1 MPQASAALNTS
12 KGVSTSSRKGE
23 PQHARLLGFQL
34 VVRLTA
40 LTLRHRKLRARLCS
54 KTSSP
59 LNMIRQIIAAL
70 ITLFC
75 FSAQGDALDRIRIAV
90 SNPNMP
96 NLTVAVAQKKSFF
109 KDENLEAE
117 IIRMNPNVAITALA
131 TGDVDYCQLFGAVV
145 SGAIAGLPIR
155 IVAGFLDNW
164 PMTLIAQPEYKS
176 LKELKGKTLGIS
188 SFGATPDVG
197 ARMMLKQVGLDPEK
211 DIKVLALGSDAA
223 RLTAL
228 KQRVVDVV
236 VISPPADA
244 QMEKQGYKI
253 LARAYELFSFPY
265 LGLATHSKKIKEKP
279 EEIRRTIKATI
290 RANRFIRENR
300 EEAVRILVDW
310 GKVER
315 DYAYASYDALRN
327 LFNADNNVPED
338 GLKLVIDQAR
348 RSAKVA
354 REVTPAEVA
363 DLTFLRDAQSE
374 LGIKQR

>member
-1 MPQASAALNTS
+1 M
-12 KGVSTSSRKGE
+12 
-23 PQHARLLGFQL
+23 
-34 VVRLTA
+34 
-40 LTLRHRKLRARLCS
+40 
-54 KTSSP
+54 
-59 LNMIRQIIAAL
+59 NMIRQIIATV

-75 FSAQGDALDRIRIAV
+75 FSARADALDRIRIAV

-96 NLTVAVAQKKSFF
+96 NLTVAVAQQKSFF
-109 KDENLEAE
+109 RDENIEAE

-131 TGDVDYCQLFGAVV
+131 TADVDYCQLFAAVV
-145 SGAIAGLPIR
+145 SAGIAGLPVR

-197 ARMMLKQVGLDPEK
+197 ARMMLKRVGLDPEK

-244 QMEKQGYKI
+244 QMEKEGYKI

-265 LGLATHSKKIKEKP
+265 LGLGTHTKKMKEKP

-290 RANRFIRENR
+290 RANVLS
-300 EEAVRILVDW
+300 ARIAKKLYEYWLIGEKSSGTMPTLPMTRSEICSTPTAMFRRTVSSSSST
-310 GKVER
+310 R
-315 DYAYASYDALRN
+315 LDA
-327 LFNADNNVPED
+327 
-338 GLKLVIDQAR
+338 
-348 RSAKVA
+348 
-354 REVTPAEVA
+354 TP
-363 DLTFLRDAQSE
+363 R
-374 LGIKQR
+374 

>member
-1 MPQASAALNTS
+1 MLLNLFVAVLVILGLDVSAFAS
-12 KGVSTSSRKGE
+12 
-23 PQHARLLGFQL
+23 
-34 VVRLTA
+34 
-40 LTLRHRKLRARLCS
+40 
-54 KTSSP
+54 
-59 LNMIRQIIAAL
+59 
-70 ITLFC
+70 
-75 FSAQGDALDRIRIAV
+75 DRIRIAV

-96 NLTVAVAQKKSFF
+96 NLTVAVAQAKGFF
-109 KDENLEAE
+109 KEESIDAE

-145 SGAIAGLPIR
+145 SGAIAGLPVR

-176 LKELKGKTLGIS
+176 LKDLKGKTLGIS
-188 SFGATPDVG
+188 SFGATPDIG
-197 ARMMLKQVGLDPEK
+197 ARLMLKQAGVDPEK

-265 LGLATHSKKIKEKP
+265 LGLGTHLKKIKERP
-279 EEIRRTIKATI
+279 GDIRRTIKATI
-290 RANRFIRENR
+290 RANRFIRDSR
-300 EEAVRILVDW
+300 EEAVRVLVDW

-327 LFNADNNVPED
+327 LFNADGSVPED

-348 RSAKVA
+348 RSAKII
-354 REVTPAEVA
+354 REVAPAEVA
-363 DLTFLRDAQSE
+363 DLTYLREAQLE
-374 LGIKQR
+374 LGIKGK

>member
-1 MPQASAALNTS
+1 MKPLCRFIAFLSAMIASLIIH
-12 KGVSTSSRKGE
+12 SSG
-23 PQHARLLGFQL
+23 HAFD
-34 VVRLTA
+34 
-40 LTLRHRKLRARLCS
+40 K
-54 KTSSP
+54 
-59 LNMIRQIIAAL
+59 
-70 ITLFC
+70 
-75 FSAQGDALDRIRIAV
+75 IRIAV

-96 NLTVAVAQKKSFF
+96 NLTVAVAQKNGFF
-109 KDENLEAE
+109 KDENIEAE
-117 IIRMNPNVAITALA
+117 IIRMNPNIAVTALA

-145 SGAIAGLPIR
+145 SGAIAGLPVR

-176 LKELKGKTLGIS
+176 LKDLKGKTLGIS

-197 ARMMLKQVGLDPEK
+197 ARMMLKQAGLNPEK

-265 LGLATHSKKIKEKP
+265 LGLGTHTRKIKDRP
-279 EEIRRTIKATI
+279 DEIRRVIKATI
-290 RANRFIRENR
+290 RANRFLRENR
-300 EEAVRILVDW
+300 EEAVRTLMDW

-327 LFNADNNVPED
+327 LFNGDGGVPED

-348 RSAKVA
+348 HNSKVTK
-354 REVTPAEVA
+354 EVTPAEVV
-363 DLTFLRDAQSE
+363 DLRFLHEAQVE
-374 LGIKQR
+374 LGTKQR